1 MNPPKASKKCLRK
14 LFPFH
19 EYGKVW
25 NARQVIV
32 LTSNQS
38 LTDNAIW
45 KVGRFQGG
53 IQVGKN
59 LLKLTSD
66 KISTIAQHTIFVYFK
81 KKFMKYFKNSMGSVV
96 SYSTTICKTLP
107 SAQNLFLEGRDGNVG
122 IRNLR
127 PRPNRL
133 VTLPYFLTTQ
143 FETFRAHACAYKYKK
158 VTKCQLFYRVSM

>member
-1 MNPPKASKKCLRK
+1 MQVGTWQQARQADTYPLGSDVQKKGPQKYRKRRK

-53 IQVGKN
+53 IQVGKI
-59 LLKLTSD
+59 LLKSTSD
-66 KISTIAQHTIFVYFK
+66 KISTQHTTYHICTFK
-81 KKFMKYFKNSMGSVV
+81 KFFRYFKNAMGLECH
-96 SYSTTICKTLP
+96 TPIGKTLWWQCMP
-107 SAQNLFLEGRDGNVG
+107 EIFLEGRYADLG
-122 IRNLR
+122 I
-127 PRPNRL
+127 
-133 VTLPYFLTTQ
+133 TKSLP
-143 FETFRAHACAYKYKK
+143 KK
-158 VTKCQLFYRVSM
+158 IRQDQSN